1 MAIDRA
7 MASVEKS
14 GQLPVPLHLRNAP
27 SKLMKDMGYGKDY
40 KYAHDYANNFVAVEF
55 LPDEIKGTTFYE
67 PGDNTR
73 ENEQRIFLKT
83 RWQKKYNY

>member
-1 MAIDRA
+1 
-7 MASVEKS
+7 
-14 GQLPVPLHLRNAP
+14 
-27 SKLMKDMGYGKDY
+27 GKDY

-73 ENEQRIFLKT
+73 ENEQRNFLKT